1 MSVSL
6 SFRHKCFHKSR
17 RHRAPRSQHYLPCR
31 RYASASSSF
40 QTSSSSS
47 SSSSPGSWRTR
58 VAITDA
64 DATLDTSVI
73 GESPKVPYAFKK
85 QWYPLVVLDMIN
97 PDLPHAV
104 SLFGERL
111 VVWKDGQGEW
121 RVFED
126 RCPHR
131 AAPLSEGRVE
141 QDGTLMC
148 AYHAWRFD
156 GQGECVSI
164 PQSADPETQKRIV
177 GNPRACATA
186 RPSFVAQGL
195 IWAWGEGGPDALMES
210 MQVEASLV
218 PEMEG
223 TGPSGVAPGETD
235 AETGEPVPW
244 NGGAYRNSWQCRD
257 LPYGWAAFFENA
269 IDPAHAVVSH
279 HAVVGDR
286 YDDPAHFECV
296 TQRKMAAD
304 TGFRCEVVP
313 AVPPFNQPGDYDDAR
328 VWYDFR
334 PPCNLMIDWRHKEG
348 SRLLTAHYAVPTKPG
363 WIRHIV
369 ATVAQRG
376 GGDDVLSHR
385 WWKLNLFTL
394 TSPAWMTHVVGPTF
408 LHQDMVL
415 LHQQEKIVLSGGK
428 FRDGVEIAPLNPD
441 EAAEAPL
448 PQMWKDLVYSPYPPD
463 KMDIMFYQWVEKHG
477 PLPYPPSMPFPA
489 IEMDKAKLFDTRS
502 VHTDYCTHCQGAER
516 NMKLGAT
523 VSTVLSAACAIVALS
538 IGSSSLY
545 AHMSTVGASSGVSVV
560 DDIAGTVGAIPG
572 IVWSSAYNAVTFG
585 SLAYGLR
592 IFLTLF
598 ETYEYSHAEDNIVVE
613 GMASIGLAKD
623 GPSLYINAV
632 DAFLFGPG
640 SGKRISDS
648 MEKEGARWEDS
659 EEGQV
664 AASGVT
670 AYERMKHSG
679 ATNAWRLKK

>member
-1 MSVSL
+1 M
-6 SFRHKCFHKSR
+6 K
-17 RHRAPRSQHYLPCR
+17 RA
-31 RYASASSSF
+31 
-40 QTSSSSS
+40 
-47 SSSSPGSWRTR
+47 
-58 VAITDA
+58 VAFGKA
-64 DATLDTSVI
+64 EAEARKARQ
-73 GESPKVPYAFKK
+73 GEEDVPYAFKK
-85 QWYPLVVLDMIN
+85 QWYPLVVVDMLDEKK
-97 PDLPHAV
+97 PHPV
-104 SLFGERL
+104 SLLGERL

-141 QDGTLMC
+141 EDGTLMC

-156 GQGECVSI
+156 SEGNCAAI
-164 PQSADPETQKRIV
+164 PQAADPETQQRIV
-177 GNPRACATA
+177 GNPRACATK
-186 RPSFVAQGL
+186 RPSFVSQGL
-195 IWAWGEGGPDALMES
+195 VWAWGESGPDALMES
-210 MQVEASLV
+210 MAVEPSVV
-218 PEMEG
+218 PEMLG
-223 TGPSGVAPGETD
+223 TGPSGPAPGETD
-235 AETGEPVPW
+235 AETGDAVPW

-296 TQRKMAAD
+296 TQRNM
-304 TGFRCEVVP
+304 TREEGFRCEVVP
-313 AVPPFNQPGDYDDAR
+313 AVPPFNMPGDYDDAR

-334 PPCNLMIDWRHKEG
+334 PPCNLLIDWRHAEG

-376 GGDDVLSHR
+376 GGDAVLSHR

-415 LHQQEKIVLSGGK
+415 LHQQEKIVLEGGHGNVSA
-428 FRDGVEIAPLNPD
+428 DALALP
-441 EAAEAPL
+441 AEANL
-448 PQMWKDLVYSPYPPD
+448 PQLWKDIVYSPYPPD
-463 KMDIMFYQWVEKHG
+463 KMDILFYQWLEKHG
-477 PLPYPPSMPFPA
+477 PLPYPPSMPFPE
-489 IEMDKAKLFDTRS
+489 IETDAKKLFDTRS

-516 NMKLGAT
+516 NMKLGAAAAT
-523 VSTVLSAACAIVALS
+523 YGSAASAIVALS
-538 IGSSSLY
+538 IGSSALY
-545 AHMSTVGASSGVSVV
+545 AHLSGDTATAGATVLDDVVAAAQAVPGVAWGAAYDAVSL
-560 DDIAGTVGAIPG
+560 GA
-572 IVWSSAYNAVTFG
+572 
-585 SLAYGLR
+585 LAYGLR

-623 GPSLYINAV
+623 GPSPYINVV
-632 DAFLFGPG
+632 DAMLFGPG
-640 SGKRISDS
+640 TGKRVSERIA
-648 MEKEGARWEDS
+648 KEGRWEAS
-659 EEGQV
+659 EAGIRS
-664 AASGVT
+664 ASGVET
-670 AYERMKHSG
+670 YRRMK
-679 ATNAWRLKK
+679 TKMK